1 MPRARPSSKADIA
14 ARKAAARRFSGD
26 TVAVPIGGPVPTQ
39 PPPAESGPGTAF
51 AEPPAV
57 EPAASRVR
65 ASAPGGSD
73 AEAARVETLLD
84 RIAEI
89 AHVGGEQ
96 RPEFLERVKVCLWRY
111 EVEKRQNQQE
121 HPKRQI
127 AAYKPIAAD
136 ARRLLQRLRSRS
148 KRLRRSRR
156 ATARR
161 LLKWLRDLPEGLRL
175 PLGAGN
181 TETGLVYLIGA
192 TGTRFVAAIDNVEPQ
207 LDELLGNTE
216 LELAKLRRQATA
228 GRPPASAALHL
239 QQGLR
244 AAFAE
249 CGPVCPHAHASGR
262 RGEKPAKARRCE
274 PYLDCWTAKALDELG
289 VAHSNPKKNPRR
301 FRGRKR
307 QT

>member
-57 EPAASRVR
+57 EPAASRDR
-65 ASAPGGSD
+65 ASVPGGSD

-89 AHVGGEQ
+89 AHAEQ
-96 RPEFLERVKVCLWRY
+96 RPEFRERARVCLWRY
-111 EVEKRQNQQE
+111 EAETLQNQQE
-121 HPKRQI
+121 HPKREI
-127 AAYKPIAAD
+127 AAYKPIAAA
-136 ARRLLQRLRSRS
+136 ARRLLQGLRSPS
-148 KRLRRSRR
+148 KRLRRRRR

-161 LLKWLRDLPEGLRL
+161 LLKRLRDLPDGLRL

-181 TETGLVYLIGA
+181 TETLLRDLIGA
-192 TGTRFVAAIDNVEPQ
+192 TGTQFVAAIDNVEPQ
-207 LDELLGNTE
+207 LAELAGRVE
-216 LELAKLRRQATA
+216 RELAKLRRPSTPNRLAN
-228 GRPPASAALHL
+228 PASDQLREGLLELFAPFTPDDAELDRRVAEVL
-239 QQGLR
+239 QLLCIR
-244 AAFAE
+244 FPNE
-249 CGPVCPHAHASGR
+249 
-262 RGEKPAKARRCE
+262 
-274 PYLDCWTAKALDELG
+274 
-289 VAHSNPKKNPRR
+289 KKNRGR
-301 FRGRKR
+301 FRGRFRRR